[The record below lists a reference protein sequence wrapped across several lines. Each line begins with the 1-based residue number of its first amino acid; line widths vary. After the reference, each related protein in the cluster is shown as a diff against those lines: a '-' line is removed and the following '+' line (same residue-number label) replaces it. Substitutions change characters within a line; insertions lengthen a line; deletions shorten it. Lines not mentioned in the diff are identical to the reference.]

1 MNTFELMPTE
11 ENLIQALN
19 EDILQRNKDL
29 VYFYDLLMAQETAG
43 AIAIDG
49 RWGSGKTFFVKQ
61 SLLLI
66 NAKNPM
72 SKMVKDKKDRILCC
86 VPFRKYNGGSDE
98 NYDLAIYFDAWE
110 NDNDTEPVLSII
122 YEITKQLGLTY
133 PFEADSDVFKM
144 AGSIFETISG
154 RNINNIID
162 NLKGDNPLK
171 KFQEQKNIE
180 KTLKKF
186 FTKILEE
193 RGNRLIVFIDELDRC
208 KPSYAVHLLEQI
220 KHYLCDDRI
229 TFVFSV
235 NIVELQHTISH
246 YYGESF
252 DSCRYLDRFFDIRI
266 AIPPSDKSRFF
277 DKIASSSDSQ
287 YVLNMIIKRISE
299 TYNMELRE
307 ITRFYRQVKT
317 AVYEATLE
325 NNKLYS
331 YSEYEQSKKLI
342 LLYIVPVIVGL
353 KIVNTPLHDEFVDGK
368 NAQPLID
375 IFDTE
380 EFGNWFL
387 SGLLNR
393 DESFMDEENKKRISH
408 KQKITDLYN
417 AIFVND
423 YRVRKECSILGN
435 HSFGASSKAFAI
447 SAASMFSDYVNFEA

>member
-43 AIAIDG
+43 AIAVDG

-72 SKMVKDKKDRILCC
+72 SMMDEDERLRILHC
-86 VPFRKYNGGSDE
+86 VPFKIENDTGDE

-171 KFQEQKNIE
+171 KFREQKDIE
-180 KTLKKF
+180 ETLKDF
-186 FTKILEE
+186 FSEILVE
-193 RGNRLIVFIDELDRC
+193 RGNRLIIFIDELDRC

-235 NIVELQHTISH
+235 NLVELQHTIRH
-246 YYGESF
+246 YYGEAF

-266 AIPPSDKSRFF
+266 EIPPADKSRFF
-277 DKIASSSDSQ
+277 NKLG
-287 YVLNMIIKRISE
+287 LNSHYAIDGVIKRIIE
-299 TYNMELRE
+299 NYNFELRE
-307 ITRFYRQVKT
+307 ITRYYRQIKT
-317 AVYEATLE
+317 AVYEPTHD
-325 NNKLYS
+325 
-331 YSEYEQSKKLI
+331 SKKWGFRFSDGQGRIFI
-342 LLYIVPVIVGL
+342 LLYIVPVLIGL
-353 KIVNTPLHDEFVDGK
+353 KIADMTLYSDFICGK
-368 NAQPLID
+368 NVQPLID
-375 IFDTE
+375 IFDSE
-380 EFGNWFL
+380 GFGERAL
-387 SGLLNR
+387 SGLLNG
-393 DESFMDEENKKRISH
+393 DESFDNAENKKVITKS
-408 KQKITDLYN
+408 QKINELYD
-417 AIFVND
+417 AIFVNT
-423 YRVRKECSILGN
+423 YRGGRDCEILGELE
-435 HSFGASSKAFAI
+435 FDASSKDFAI
-447 SAASMFSDYVNFEA
+447 RAASMLSDYADFDI

>member
-1 MNTFELMPTE
+1 MNTLELMPTE
-11 ENLIQALN
+11 ENLIQTLN
-19 EDILQRNKDL
+19 DDILQRNKDL
-29 VYFYDLLMAQETAG
+29 VYFYDLLMAQETGG

-72 SKMVKDKKDRILCC
+72 SKMESDKKDRILYRL
-86 VPFRKYNGGSDE
+86 PFRKDKDSSDE

-110 NDNDTEPVLSII
+110 NDNDTEPVLSIV

-133 PFEADSDVFKM
+133 PFDDDSDVFKM

-154 RNINNIID
+154 RNINSIID
-162 NLKGDNPLK
+162 SLKGDNPLK
-171 KFQEQKNIE
+171 KFKEQKNIE
-180 KTLKKF
+180 ETLKDF
-186 FTKILEE
+186 FSEILEE

-235 NIVELQHTISH
+235 NLAELQHTISH

-266 AIPPSDKSRFF
+266 SIPPADKNRFF
-277 DKIASSSDSQ
+277 DRIALASDSQ
-287 YVLNMIIKRISE
+287 YVLNMISKRIIE
-299 TYNMELRE
+299 NYNFELRE
-307 ITRFYRQVKT
+307 ITRFYLQVKT
-317 AVYEATLE
+317 AVYEATIEKDEPEFLFPDGAA
-325 NNKLYS
+325 
-331 YSEYEQSKKLI
+331 KKLI
-342 LLYIVPVIVGL
+342 LLYIVPVIIGL
-353 KIVNTPLHDEFVDGK
+353 KIINISLYDEFVAGS

-375 IFDTE
+375 IFDTKD
-380 EFGNWFL
+380 FGDWFL
-387 SGLLNR
+387 HGLLNK
-393 DESFMDEENKKRISH
+393 DESFIDEDNKKKISY
-408 KQKITDLYN
+408 KQKIMDLYN

-423 YRVRKECSILGN
+423 YKERRGYTVLGN
-435 HSFGASSKAFAI
+435 HRFGASSREFAI
-447 SAASMFSDYVNFEA
+447 SAAGMLSDYVNFEA

>member
-43 AIAIDG
+43 AIAVDG

-72 SKMVKDKKDRILCC
+72 SMMDEDERLRILHC
-86 VPFRKYNGGSDE
+86 VPFKIENDTGDE

-171 KFQEQKNIE
+171 KFREQKDIE
-180 KTLKKF
+180 ETLKDF
-186 FTKILEE
+186 FSEILVE
-193 RGNRLIVFIDELDRC
+193 RGNRLIIFIDELDRC

-229 TFVFSV
+229 SFVFSV
-235 NIVELQHTISH
+235 NLGELQHTISH

-266 AIPPSDKSRFF
+266 GLPPADKSRFF
-277 DKIASSSDSQ
+277 DDMALNSQ
-287 YVLNMIIKRISE
+287 YVLEMISKRVIE
-299 TYNMELRE
+299 NYNFELRE
-307 ITRFYRQVKT
+307 ITRYYRQVKT
-317 AVYEATLE
+317 AVYGPTHDSDKWDFSFPDGQA
-325 NNKLYS
+325 KR
-331 YSEYEQSKKLI
+331 LI
-342 LLYIVPVIVGL
+342 LLYIVPIIIGL
-353 KIVNTPLHDEFVDGK
+353 KIVNITLHDEFVDGK
-368 NAQPLID
+368 NAQPLLD
-375 IFDTE
+375 IFDIE
-380 EFGNWFL
+380 EFGDRFL
-387 SGLLNR
+387 YGLLNR
-393 DESFMDEENKKRISH
+393 DESFVDEENKKKVTQ
-408 KQKITDLYN
+408 KQKIIDLYN

-423 YRVRKECSILGN
+423 YSGGKTSIYLGN
-435 HSFGASSKAFAI
+435 HQFDVSSKEFAI
-447 SAASMFSDYVNFEA
+447 RVASMLSKYADYDI